1 MGVKIIPVRG
11 DAELRRF
18 MEIPYT
24 VHQGDAEWI
33 APLRMEQ
40 AQAFSPKHNEFMR
53 RADAGLFIAESGGAD
68 AGRISAQIDPV
79 AAASGMTDMGYFGCL
94 CANDDDEVFAALLQA
109 AERFLRRR
117 GVTRARGP
125 FTMSV
130 NEQTG
135 LLAGG
140 FDTPPMLMMSH
151 DRPYIGAQLERHGYA
166 GEKDLYAYLVDLLA
180 PLPKPVRAMLF
191 RPPAGNIKLRKLN
204 LSDYDNEIRTL
215 VDIFNDAWRHN
226 WGFVPMT
233 PAETSALGRHLRL
246 LLDPRLVRFAE
257 LDGEAAGFIV
267 VLPNLNEAIRDL
279 DGKLLPFGWAKLL
292 WRLKVRGLKSARVP
306 LMGVRRSVASAITG
320 AALPLHL
327 IGAVWQAAADMG
339 IRHVELSWILEDNLA
354 MRHMLERLGAHAY
367 KTYRIYGKALT

>member
-1 MGVKIIPVRG
+1 MAARIIPVRSH
-11 DAELRRF
+11 AELRRF
-18 MEIPYT
+18 IEIPYA
-24 VHQGDAEWI
+24 VHRGDANWI

-53 RADAGLFIAESGGAD
+53 RADTGLFIAESGGVD
-68 AGRISAQIDPV
+68 AGRISAQADPV
-79 AAASGMTDMGYFGCL
+79 AAASGMADVGYFGCL
-94 CANDDDEVFAALLQA
+94 CANDDDEVFDGLLLA
-109 AERFLRRR
+109 AEKFLRRR
-117 GVTRARGP
+117 GMTRVRGP
-125 FTMSV
+125 FSMSV

-135 LLAGG
+135 LLVKG

-151 DRPYIGAQLERHGYA
+151 DRPYIAAQLERHGYA
-166 GEKDLYAYLVDLLA
+166 KERDLFAYLVDLLA
-180 PLPKPVRAMLF
+180 PLPRPVRAMLF
-191 RPPAGNIKLRKLN
+191 RPPAGNVKLRRLN
-204 LSDYDNEIRTL
+204 LSDYDHEIRTL
-215 VDIFNDAWRHN
+215 VDIFNDAWRNN

-257 LDGEAAGFIV
+257 VDGEAAGFIV

-279 DGKLLPFGWAKLL
+279 GGNLLPFGWAKLL
-292 WRLKVRGLKSARVP
+292 WRLRVRGLKTARVP
-306 LMGVRRSVASAITG
+306 LMGIRQSLASAITG

-354 MRHMLERLGAHAY
+354 MRHMLERLGAPAY
-367 KTYRIYGKALT
+367 KTYRVYGKAIT